1 MVDKLD
7 TFREE
12 ASQQQC
18 DNKFELIKQ
27 SHLLQ
32 ELKYETQLN
41 TQQVSKQEK
50 IFASKSETELL
61 REELQNLMMGSH
73 AANSEYY
80 NSGED
85 DDAQKTKQAAP
96 I

>member
-1 MVDKLD
+1 
-7 TFREE
+7 
-12 ASQQQC
+12 
-18 DNKFELIKQ
+18 
-27 SHLLQ
+27 
-32 ELKYETQLN
+32 
-41 TQQVSKQEK
+41 
-50 IFASKSETELL
+50 
-61 REELQNLMMGSH
+61 MMGSH

>member
-41 TQQVSKQEK
+41 T
-50 IFASKSETELL
+50 
-61 REELQNLMMGSH
+61 
-73 AANSEYY
+73 
-80 NSGED
+80 
-85 DDAQKTKQAAP
+85 
-96 I
+96 